1 MSLKIGN
8 FEAKILAW
16 DFLSMKSECYLLTHN
31 ICYKLLKNVD
41 MSTLL
46 CRCTK
51 HGEETAAD
59 SCVLAVIQ

>member
-1 MSLKIGN
+1 MSFKIGN

-16 DFLSMKSECYLLTHN
+16 DFPSIRKECYLLSHN
-31 ICYKLLKNVD
+31 VCYKLLKNVD
-41 MSTLL
+41 MNMLL

-59 SCVLAVIQ
+59 GSVLAVVQ